1 MEVSIHHVQN
11 IIKQTQQFFYKEK
24 AMPKTDVQF
33 LTRRDTPIHLL
44 SFFADLILML
54 IPTLFFICAAMLTFG
69 AFVGRWLM
77 EFTLDAMPWFY
88 VISICG
94 ADLIFLYR
102 FQDQTFGMRCF
113 GFKIADENGN
123 SITSKQIVYLRQVIG
138 VSMPLIIL
146 FYLFSFWGIIFYMIL
161 NSTMLIDVK
170 SRIWIDYLLHTTLIK
185 TNQKQAWW
193 NR

>member
-11 IIKQTQQFFYKEK
+11 IMKQTQQFFYKEK
-24 AMPKTDVQF
+24 VMPKADVCF

-44 SFFADLILML
+44 SFLADLILML
-54 IPTLFFICAAMLTFG
+54 IPTIFFICAAMMSFG
-69 AFVGRWLM
+69 AFAGRWLM

-88 VISICG
+88 VTSIC
-94 ADLIFLYR
+94 AANLIFLYR
-102 FQDQTFGMRCF
+102 FQDQTFGMRCV

-123 SITSKQIVYLRQVIG
+123 SITSKRIIYLRQVIG
-138 VSMPLIIL
+138 VSMPLIVF
-146 FYLFSFWGIIFYMIL
+146 FYLFSFWGIICYMIL